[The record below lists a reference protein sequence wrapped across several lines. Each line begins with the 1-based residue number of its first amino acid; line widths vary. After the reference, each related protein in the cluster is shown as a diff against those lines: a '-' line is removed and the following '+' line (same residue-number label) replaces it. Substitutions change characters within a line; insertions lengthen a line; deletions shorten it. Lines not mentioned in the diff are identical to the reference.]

1 MQDSRFKQPLALIL
15 LSRISISRVLHLP
28 MPKGLLCETIGNCN
42 SLIVETYIPLHPFCT
57 WMQRGVF
64 RFQPTSVER
73 YLMHRLLLILPA
85 LNGATPTVG

>member
-15 LSRISISRVLHLP
+15 LSRIRISRVLHLP

-42 SLIVETYIPLHPFCT
+42 SVMVDNYNNVRVEKNIYPPHFVHRCKG
-57 WMQRGVF
+57 GVF
-64 RFQPTSVER
+64 RFQRTSVER

-85 LNGATPTVG
+85 